1 MSKNNKV
8 LEKTIEHALSGEG
21 AHVGSL
27 GIFDGVDWEVAGRLP
42 AGAPHSLFQVLNH
55 LVYWQDWVVK
65 WLAGKKPPIPK
76 HASGSWP
83 GNVSP
88 ANKQEWELAVQAFHK
103 GLTAL
108 ERGARSSDLLAK
120 RGSKTGLEMLQAIAS
135 HNSYHIGQATLLRQ
149 MLGAWP
155 PPSGGLTW

>member
-8 LEKTIEHALSGEG
+8 LENTIEHALSGEG

-27 GIFDGVDWEVAGRLP
+27 GIFDGVDWKLAGRRP
-42 AGAPHSLFQVLNH
+42 THAPHSLFQLLNH

-65 WLAGKKPPIPK
+65 WLDGVKPPIPK

-83 GNVSP
+83 GNIGP
-88 ANKQEWELAVQAFHK
+88 ANKQEWERTVKAFHK
-103 GLTAL
+103 GLKAL
-108 ERGARSSDLLAK
+108 ERGARSTDLLAK
-120 RGSKTGLEMLQAIAS
+120 RGNKTGLEMLQAIAS
-135 HNSYHIGQATLLRQ
+135 HDSYHIGQVTLLRQ
-149 MLGAWP
+149 ILGSWP